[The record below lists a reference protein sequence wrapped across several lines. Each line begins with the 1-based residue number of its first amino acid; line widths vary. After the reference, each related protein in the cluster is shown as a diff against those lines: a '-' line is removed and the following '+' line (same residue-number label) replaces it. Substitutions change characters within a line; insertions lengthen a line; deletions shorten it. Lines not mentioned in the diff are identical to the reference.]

1 MNSFTV
7 STIDLSMCDPETG
20 NPITANVY
28 KVDGIARELS
38 ISELVMAIC
47 LSRATELEGRIVAR
61 MEVMGRTTVNIE
73 TLTTIQSQLAK
84 LMLEGKEELKDIKI
98 NVIRPQWYDDSGK
111 LVPSGDLT
119 SFGQLSTFL
128 TQVVGLTLG
137 KDVQKI
143 DDVVASISTK
153 IDSLNTTNQKDLISL
168 QSDTN
173 KRDQSYELITNMLK
187 SIGTTLTG
195 NANNL
200 ARR

>member
-28 KVDGIARELS
+28 RVDGIARDLS

-47 LSRATELEGRIVAR
+47 LSRATELEGQIVAR

-84 LMLEGKEELKDIKI
+84 LMLDGHETLDKIAI
-98 NVIRPQWYDDSGK
+98 NVKTQWYDDTGK
-111 LVPSGDLT
+111 LAPPQTLT
-119 SFGQLSTFL
+119 NFTQLSNFL
-128 TQVVGLTLG
+128 KDSVGISLG
-137 KDVQKI
+137 TDVQKI
-143 DDVVASISTK
+143 EDVVASISTK

-168 QSDTN
+168 QSETN

>member
-28 KVDGIARELS
+28 RVDGIARDLS

-47 LSRATELEGRIVAR
+47 LSRATELEGQIVAR

-84 LMLEGKEELKDIKI
+84 LMLDGKEKKDDIKI
-98 NVIRPQWYDDSGK
+98 NVVNPQWYDDSGK
-111 LVPSGDLT
+111 LTTYNPLYNYNDL
-119 SFGQLSTFL
+119 SKFLSAI
-128 TQVVGLTLG
+128 GITLG
-137 KDVQKI
+137 EDVQKI
-143 DDVVASISTK
+143 DDVVARISTK
-153 IDSLNTTNQKDLISL
+153 IDSLNTTNQKDLISM

-187 SIGTTLTG
+187 SIGTTLLGT
-195 NANNL
+195 ANNMT
-200 ARR
+200 RR

>member
-28 KVDGIARELS
+28 KVDGIARDLS

-73 TLTTIQSQLAK
+73 TLTAIQSQLAQ
-84 LMLEGKEELKDIKI
+84 LMLDGKEKITDIKL
-98 NVIRPQWYDDSGK
+98 NVQAQWYDDTGK
-111 LVPSGDLT
+111 PYGPVSLLT
-119 SFGQLSTFL
+119 YNQLQSFLKDY
-128 TQVVGLTLG
+128 VGVTLG
-137 KDVQKI
+137 VDVQKI
-143 DDVVASISTK
+143 EDVVASISTK

>member
-47 LSRATELEGRIVAR
+47 LSRATELERQIVGR

-84 LMLEGKEELKDIKI
+84 LMLDGKESITEITL
-98 NVIRPQWYDDSGK
+98 NVQAQWYDSTG
-111 LVPSGDLT
+111 T
-119 SFGQLSTFL
+119 SYGPVLLKTYDQLNAFL
-128 TQVVGLTLG
+128 KDYADVTVGETV
-137 KDVQKI
+137 KKI
-143 DDVVASISTK
+143 EDVVASISTR
-153 IDSLNTTNQKDLISL
+153 IDSLNTTNQKDLISM

-200 ARR
+200 MRR